1 MKTAEVSLT
10 ISSRYPFDMVAMTAN
25 ITLVAAEKPRCEA
38 ERGNT
43 DDAFTVST
51 LPGGRSY
58 VPKGKTLRPVASAGG
73 GSLTIRLFVDA
84 FLECV
89 E

>member
-1 MKTAEVSLT
+1 
-10 ISSRYPFDMVAMTAN
+10 MVALAAN

-73 GSLTIRLFVDA
+73 GSLTIRSI
-84 FLECV
+84 V
-89 E
+89 ESIVTDE